1 MAEEGKQVE
10 REVAQLLDGFVELIG
25 GIADLAETAA
35 GEDTDAVAAVGLYA
49 PALREQSKNMAG
61 ELRAAFDAAPRETQ
75 AVAEQLVRVGAGK
88 VLLGSAQERLAEG
101 GRFLGGIG
109 AKLLANLSKIITE
122 LKKFFEALWELLGK
136 TPKWWAWVDLIL
148 DQLLMGLLKVLGGIL
163 GFDIGRLAEE
173 MSMDEVH
180 SLRERSV
187 LRAARGEG
195 SEES

>member
-1 MAEEGKQVE
+1 MKDFSFLTNPHPQYIENMDQ
-10 REVAQLLDGFVELIG
+10 DFVK
-25 GIADLAETAA
+25 D
-35 GEDTDAVAAVGLYA
+35 
-49 PALREQSKNMAG
+49 PASV
-61 ELRAAFDAAPRETQ
+61 DP
-75 AVAEQLVRVGAGK
+75 
-88 VLLGSAQERLAEG
+88 
-101 GRFLGGIG
+101 
-109 AKLLANLSKIITE
+109 E